1 MKAGYLRSSHV
12 LFTAVPLIPE
22 TVQGTLW
29 APNTHLLKAEINEPE

>member
-1 MKAGYLRSSHV
+1 MKAGCLRSSHV